1 MIYIQNLDYIKDII
15 SSLKIQFKEKH
26 ENINVD
32 KLFTNELN
40 SKSKICIVEQDFFN
54 QSINEN
60 NDPFSDFLECVSES
74 TPPKKES
81 STKSSSNI
89 NLEQYKYILLI
100 ENHVEPNIFDLF
112 LKYEIIGIFRK

>member
-40 SKSKICIVEQDFFN
+40 SKSKICIVEQDFF
-54 QSINEN
+54 
-60 NDPFSDFLECVSES
+60 
-74 TPPKKES
+74 
-81 STKSSSNI
+81 
-89 NLEQYKYILLI
+89 
-100 ENHVEPNIFDLF
+100 
-112 LKYEIIGIFRK
+112 

>member
-40 SKSKICIVEQDFFN
+40 SKSKIETYNLIPGKPIAYWLNPVYFDNYKDNQTLNDKIDITSLMVWLLGNFPNSVFKLKSDNNVQFN
-54 QSINEN
+54 
-60 NDPFSDFLECVSES
+60 FCYH
-74 TPPKKES
+74 K
-81 STKSSSNI
+81 
-89 NLEQYKYILLI
+89 
-100 ENHVEPNIFDLF
+100 
-112 LKYEIIGIFRK
+112 